1 MRRFFLATIV
11 LATMLSCAGCGNGAS
26 NNNLLSIV
34 NKETGTEI
42 SLGEDMAKV
51 EEKMGSPVFYPK
63 NNVYLYGDSNLPC
76 GSFSAY
82 YDYGTVSCLIFSD
95 TKWETSS
102 NITVGSSLN
111 ELTENLGNAY
121 LEDEVDGHKV
131 IRYQFTDK
139 LKPVSENKESAY
151 NILFSINEDNCISG
165 VMIATEEYVQAN

>member
-63 NNVYLYGDSNLPC
+63 
-76 GSFSAY
+76 
-82 YDYGTVSCLIFSD
+82 
-95 TKWETSS
+95 
-102 NITVGSSLN
+102 
-111 ELTENLGNAY
+111 
-121 LEDEVDGHKV
+121 
-131 IRYQFTDK
+131 
-139 LKPVSENKESAY
+139 
-151 NILFSINEDNCISG
+151 
-165 VMIATEEYVQAN
+165 

>member
-1 MRRFFLATIV
+1 M
-11 LATMLSCAGCGNGAS
+11 
-26 NNNLLSIV
+26 
-34 NKETGTEI
+34 
-42 SLGEDMAKV
+42 
-51 EEKMGSPVFYPK
+51 
-63 NNVYLYGDSNLPC
+63 PC